1 MSRYKGL
8 LVDRRILVNLSIIID
23 IDAMPGMC
31 TKYIVTS
38 RNKEKTIQWETH
50 FCGQGVRWGGDTVSS
65 SRCFDENNVEGE

>member
-1 MSRYKGL
+1 
-8 LVDRRILVNLSIIID
+8 
-23 IDAMPGMC
+23 MPGMC